1 MTILSKDA
9 ILGARDIQTEDVD
22 VPEWGGTVRVAVM
35 SGLARDNFIAMQ
47 EGGKQTYSQFQ
58 ARIIVVTAV
67 DEAGQPLFTV
77 EDIDALR
84 AKSKAVLD
92 RLTDVAVRINKMEVQ
107 AVEEAGKNSDAA
119 PSGDSGSSSPS
130 TSASQ

>member
-47 EGGKQTYSQFQ
+47 EGGKQKYSEFQ

-92 RLTDVAVRINKMEVQ
+92 RLTDVAVRINKMDVQ